1 MILDHVTACP
11 GQFDPGT
18 WGRRGPDGGIV
29 ADLGGRAMLL
39 SGYQLEGGRYRR
51 PDGTRV
57 GRMSAEAR
65 RLLDLSDGEYYGPPG
80 PLFAIQERD
89 LAVLRLRALVEAAD
103 RENGG

>member
-29 ADLGGRAMLL
+29 A
-39 SGYQLEGGRYRR
+39 E
-51 PDGTRV
+51 
-57 GRMSAEAR
+57 EAR